1 MLVYYAKID
10 YIWTDLVN
18 EKELYR
24 LTTSYEIPYDAFDKY
39 GWYADILND
48 IMP

>member
-1 MLVYYAKID
+1 MID
-10 YIWTDLVN
+10 IQKHVN

-39 GWYADILND
+39 G
-48 IMP
+48 